1 MKIRV
6 GDTVEVV
13 AGNDKGK
20 QGQVLQILSS
30 KDRIV
35 VEGVNMA
42 TKHVKPTQADPEGGI
57 ITREAPI
64 HVSNVAYYDAKSKSP
79 VKLGYKVTEDK
90 NGKKTKERVIRK
102 TQTVVDTKK
111 KK

>member
-20 QGQVLQILSS
+20 QGQVLKILSN
-30 KDRIV
+30 KDRIL
-35 VEGVNMA
+35 VEGVNLM

-57 ITREAPI
+57 VNIEAPI
-64 HVSNVAYYDAKSKSP
+64 HVSNVAYYDSKTKAP

-102 TQTVVDTKK
+102 TQTVVDSKK